1 MLNENKI
8 KMMTKMAIYEKNQG
22 RRMIKTAKYYK
33 GDYVALGVLKGT
45 IATTIAYI
53 IVLMMVIICNVEKIV
68 ANIDSIDYLQIGKT
82 AVLYY
87 VIALIVFSVI
97 SGIVCAY
104 QYEKSRGGLK
114 TYFSRLNKLERFYN
128 KQRSRKYVEDLNG
141 FFIRIKRKFQQ
152 IF

>member
-68 ANIDSIDYLQIGKT
+68 ANINSIDYLQIGKT

-128 KQRSRKYVEDLNG
+128 KQRSRK
-141 FFIRIKRKFQQ
+141 
-152 IF
+152 

>member
-53 IVLMMVIICNVEKIV
+53 IVLMMAIICNVEKIV

-82 AVLYY
+82 AVMYY
-87 VIALIVFSVI
+87 VIALVVFSVI

-128 KQRSRKYVEDLNG
+128 KQRSRK
-141 FFIRIKRKFQQ
+141 
-152 IF
+152 

>member
-53 IVLMMVIICNVEKIV
+53 IVFMMVIICNVEKIV

-128 KQRSRKYVEDLNG
+128 KQRSRK
-141 FFIRIKRKFQQ
+141 
-152 IF
+152 